1 MPRITYLLI
10 NSTKANFGKIWL
22 STMDGPIFPIKHCGV
37 AQTKIL
43 IILNLGKQRLAL
55 DPYQFIILSAKKLEE
70 DKKIIMKEMAQ
81 KNNWT
86 IVEDNVERKFNIND
100 LGNIRLL

>member
-1 MPRITYLLI
+1 
-10 NSTKANFGKIWL
+10 
-22 STMDGPIFPIKHCGV
+22 
-37 AQTKIL
+37 
-43 IILNLGKQRLAL
+43 
-55 DPYQFIILSAKKLEE
+55 
-70 DKKIIMKEMAQ
+70 MKEMAQ